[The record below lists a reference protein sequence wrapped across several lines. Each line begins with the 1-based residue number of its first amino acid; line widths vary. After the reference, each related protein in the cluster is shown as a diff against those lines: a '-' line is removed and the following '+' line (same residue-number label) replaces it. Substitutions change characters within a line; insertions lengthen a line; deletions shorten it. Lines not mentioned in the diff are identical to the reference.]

1 MGKFTYPYGDFG
13 FGLAGEAKCN
23 TASTFPGTKMKFDT
37 SCLINEN
44 LELLDK
50 CAKFSGLPVMKLSIP
65 TTSCPSS
72 NNRSHKCE
80 PKNPAAP
87 VINILITIY
96 LQSIRL
102 VNSSPVICCATPVPT
117 SIIQIFPLY
126 MSATV

>member
-23 TASTFPGTKMKFDT
+23 TASTSPGTKMKLET
-37 SCLINEN
+37 SCLMNEN
-44 LELLDK
+44 FGLLDK

-65 TTSCPSS
+65 TTSCPSA

-80 PKNPAAP
+80 PKKPAAP

-102 VNSSPVICCATPVPT
+102 IDSSPVICRATLDPT
-117 SIIQIFPLY
+117 SIIQIL
-126 MSATV
+126 AL